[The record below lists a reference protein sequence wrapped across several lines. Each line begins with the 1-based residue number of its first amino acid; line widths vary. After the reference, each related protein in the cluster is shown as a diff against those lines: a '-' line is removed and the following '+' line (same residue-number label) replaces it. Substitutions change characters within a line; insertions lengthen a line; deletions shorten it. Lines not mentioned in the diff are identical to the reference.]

1 MSSKPSI
8 SASSSK
14 SSHDFE
20 PIPINAQVAINAEL
34 IQGLVVS
41 GILDRATFRT
51 AFEPSNNANAD
62 AAASGNESSGIAGDI
77 VSSSGTGNSADN
89 VIDLTQSDS
98 ESDAESVCDV
108 SVISILSSDESVQ
121 SVTSVKSDESV
132 KSVKSVTSVKSDE
145 SVKSVKSV
153 TSVKSDESVKSVKS
167 VKSVTSVKSD
177 ESVKSVKS
185 AKSVASV
192 EFVKVV
198 RKQSSSSFSPIAP
211 VSASSA
217 SSASSEL
224 SVSSL
229 LPARDLRKEFEPPAS
244 QHKRRRKGA
253 KGSVWRTTRDHRI
266 NCLKPAIDDEPNWEK
281 SPSSIFSF
289 PAKYAH
295 KLSQLQWCP
304 HSREAP
310 GGFRFDLVL
319 VEENQ
324 PLCLEWYCLCI
335 TIRQYIEGGFH
346 DEGDTAAIR
355 PFHHTRCKSMFG
367 ALHVLMRTS
376 HVIDRPK
383 GATDPY
389 YDYGLSHFPPYCGNC
404 DFRRG
409 KNSSYL
415 DEFFLT
421 GSIGNFHVRF
431 GTF

>member
-8 SASSSK
+8 SASFSK

-98 ESDAESVCDV
+98 ESDAESVSDV
-108 SVISILSSDESVQ
+108 SVISILSSDESDQ
-121 SVTSVKSDESV
+121 
-132 KSVKSVTSVKSDE
+132 SVTSVKSDE

-167 VKSVTSVKSD
+167 VKSVA
-177 ESVKSVKS
+177 S

-211 VSASSA
+211 VLASSA

-224 SVSSL
+224 SVSSS
-229 LPARDLRKEFEPPAS
+229 LPARDLRKEFVVMIGLGLAS
-244 QHKRRRKGA
+244 K
-253 KGSVWRTTRDHRI
+253 W
-266 NCLKPAIDDEPNWEK
+266 
-281 SPSSIFSF
+281 
-289 PAKYAH
+289 
-295 KLSQLQWCP
+295 
-304 HSREAP
+304 
-310 GGFRFDLVL
+310 
-319 VEENQ
+319 
-324 PLCLEWYCLCI
+324 
-335 TIRQYIEGGFH
+335 IEQN
-346 DEGDTAAIR
+346 DVMT
-355 PFHHTRCKSMFG
+355 
-367 ALHVLMRTS
+367 V
-376 HVIDRPK
+376 
-383 GATDPY
+383 
-389 YDYGLSHFPPYCGNC
+389 
-404 DFRRG
+404 
-409 KNSSYL
+409 
-415 DEFFLT
+415 
-421 GSIGNFHVRF
+421 VR
-431 GTF
+431 